1 MKRLT
6 TEQIIMLHEIVI
18 KHTGG
23 SEGIRDRGLL
33 ESAVYAPFHSFD
45 GIPIYSTMESKAA
58 RLGFGLVK
66 NHPFVDGNKR
76 IGMLAM
82 LSFLEMN
89 GIQLHCT
96 DEKLVEIGLGLA
108 VGTVDEKMLI
118 QFIIQHN

>member
-6 TEQIIMLHEIVI
+6 AEQIIMLHEILI

-23 SEGIRDRGLL
+23 LDGIRDQGLL

-45 GIPIYSTMESKAA
+45 GIAIFPTIEKKAA

-66 NHPFVDGNKR
+66 NHAFVDGNKR
-76 IGMLAM
+76 IGILAM

-89 GIQLHCT
+89 GVALHCT
-96 DEKLVEIGLGLA
+96 DEELVQLGLGLA
-108 VGTVDEKMLI
+108 EGTIDENMLI
-118 QFIIQHN
+118 QFIIDRN